1 VQKLE
6 GDAALMP
13 DITPIDIFDTG
24 NNFELF
30 LKIKNPADNKQG
42 TSNAFVERQR
52 VIKSRQTQ

>member
-30 LKIKNPADNKQG
+30 LKIKNPTDNKQG
-42 TSNAFVERQR
+42 TSNAFVERPR